1 MCGPLV
7 TCDPFSRGCFAL
19 AHAQQCGLV
28 MVLDSFIW
36 LRWYIGNLGAM
47 FRLLLNAFTQ
57 VVVLFTSL
65 QGTKRQVR
73 ITAPTAL
80 MDAAFSPGDFLQTVQ
95 VCPVSPRV
103 IWTNAT
109 SQHDQ
114 SEKQRV
120 AAPPSWRQRVLE
132 QYARS
137 CRGMPA
143 LVHLFAV
150 LGVTF
155 YPSLWAVC
163 VNLRSACFLQ

>member
-1 MCGPLV
+1 ML
-7 TCDPFSRGCFAL
+7 
-19 AHAQQCGLV
+19 
-28 MVLDSFIW
+28 
-36 LRWYIGNLGAM
+36 
-47 FRLLLNAFTQ
+47 FTQ

>member
-1 MCGPLV
+1 MCSIH
-7 TCDPFSRGCFAL
+7 CGCFAL

-28 MVLDSFIW
+28 PVLGSFLW
-36 LRWYIGNLGAM
+36 LRWYIGNLGTM
-47 FRLLLNAFTQ
+47 FRLLLNAFTKA
-57 VVVLFTSL
+57 VVLFTSL

-73 ITAPTAL
+73 ITAKIAL